1 MPGRRTKLTFA
12 VIAATVIGALL
23 VAGCGRA
30 EGHSWQAEFTERL
43 ESSTAVIEEASPDL
57 RPSSSE
63 VQVLRAG
70 TKLGEELEQRRESVE
85 GLVPP
90 AACEAVQ
97 EAGAK
102 KLGGVAE
109 KTYNFYKNLTPFLHR
124 HLPRIL
130 KEEIAGIG
138 KIEHEAESC
147 E

>member
-1 MPGRRTKLTFA
+1 MPARRAKLTFVVAAA
-12 VIAATVIGALL
+12 VGALL

-63 VQVLRAG
+63 MQVLRAS
-70 TKLGEELEQRRESVE
+70 TELGQELEQRRDSVE

-102 KLGGVAE
+102 ELNQRADDTLRHFKDG
-109 KTYNFYKNLTPFLHR
+109 TPTLLR
-124 HLPRIL
+124 RLPRIL
-130 KEEIAGIG
+130 KEEIAAIG
-138 KIEHEAESC
+138 KIEHEAEAC
-147 E
+147 G